1 MANESGATM
10 KVIGIVLMVAGAGL
24 AFWGYQMS
32 GSLGSQITQ
41 AVSGAASDAVMI
53 RYIGGAASFLA
64 GLFLFVKG

>member
-1 MANESGATM
+1 MANESGAMM

-41 AVSGAASDAVMI
+41 VVSGAASDAVMI

-64 GLFLFVKG
+64 GLFLFFKG